1 MLWGRV
7 ASTDVQRSR
16 LILATSNRKESHMPR
31 LLIVASLLLLSAS
44 VMAETID
51 APMVKSG
58 DSWVYRVTTERGPQ
72 GWVQNDQ
79 DVSVEHADA
88 TTIFLSVKPSGSQ
101 QAPVEQLVDADWSR
115 SRDINGKQQVVNRP
129 FAFPLELGKKW
140 EVKYT
145 EANPNRQHLSETFQ
159 TGYAVVGWEDVEV
172 PAGKFKALK
181 IEAEGNWTAVVAP
194 ANQVAAQ
201 ALNTPD
207 SSAVLLQS
215 NRVTTHTVSGRTYE
229 AFWYVPSI
237 KRFVK
242 SVEEYYNSKGIRSE
256 RYTNE
261 LVSDK
266 LSS

>member
-1 MLWGRV
+1 MR
-7 ASTDVQRSR
+7 
-16 LILATSNRKESHMPR
+16 ILPELTPFHHKESQMLR
-31 LLIVASLLLLSAS
+31 LLIVASLLLPIS
-44 VMAETID
+44 VMAETIN
-51 APMVKSG
+51 APSVKAG

-72 GWVQNDQ
+72 GWVQNNQ
-79 DVSVEHADA
+79 DVSVDHVDA
-88 TTIFLSVKPSGSQ
+88 TTIFLSVKQSGSQ
-101 QAPVEQLVDADWSR
+101 QAPIEQLVDADWSR

-145 EANPNRQHLSETFQ
+145 EANPNRQHLSESFQ
-159 TGYAVVGWEDVEV
+159 TGYTVVGSEDVEV

-201 ALNTPD
+201 ALNTPG
-207 SSAVLLQS
+207 SSAVLMQS
-215 NRVTTHTVSGRTYE
+215 NHVTPHTASGRTYA
-229 AFWYVPSI
+229 AFWYVPSV

-242 SVEEYYNSKGIRSE
+242 SIEEYYSSKGIRSE

-266 LSS
+266 VST